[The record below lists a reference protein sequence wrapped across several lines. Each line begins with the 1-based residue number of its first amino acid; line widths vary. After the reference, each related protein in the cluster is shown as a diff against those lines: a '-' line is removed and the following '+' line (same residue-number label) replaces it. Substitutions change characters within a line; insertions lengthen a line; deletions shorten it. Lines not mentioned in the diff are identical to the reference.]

1 MRETPCP
8 SGSAHG
14 SRGVNRADGL
24 VEYFQV
30 GVFRGHSTRKE
41 PVWIEGE
48 LSLQKGVGDGYSRL
62 RGRAS
67 QASAGRTLGPDRGS
81 STLAK
86 NQNMCHEAG
95 SGCDNS
101 ISRVRSGEVVGMGAA
116 ILPDGPPSATSPP
129 TCDPAKIKDFVEC
142 DAVVKAPSFQPVRV
156 D

>member
-1 MRETPCP
+1 MDEGDAVAERIRPRFARSEP
-8 SGSAHG
+8 
-14 SRGVNRADGL
+14 RGRV
-24 VEYFQV
+24 VEHFQV

-41 PVWIEGE
+41 PVWIESE
-48 LSLQKGVGDGYSRL
+48 LSLQNGVGDGYSRL

-86 NQNMCHEAG
+86 KQNMCHEAG
-95 SGCDNS
+95 TGCDNS

-129 TCDPAKIKDFVEC
+129 TCDPAKIKDFV
-142 DAVVKAPSFQPVRV
+142 
-156 D
+156 